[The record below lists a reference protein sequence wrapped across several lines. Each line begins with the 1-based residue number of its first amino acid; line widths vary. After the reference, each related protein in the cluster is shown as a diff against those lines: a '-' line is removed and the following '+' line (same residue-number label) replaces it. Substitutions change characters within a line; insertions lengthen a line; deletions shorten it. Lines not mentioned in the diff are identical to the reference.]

1 MTKDEILLA
10 NQQFL
15 LQAVEL
21 VRDRATKEPATAE
34 AAEVME
40 AARRHHLLIGKGGLD
55 SNCIRISPPMNVGR
69 SDVDEFVRLLDAS
82 LAEAERA
89 S

>member
-15 LQAVEL
+15 LQALEL
-21 VRDRATKEPATAE
+21 VRDRATKESATAE

-40 AARRHHLLIGKGGLD
+40 AARRHRLLIGKGGLD